1 MRTAEQNRRAAV
13 AYAAAYF
20 VVPRYAFGETDR
32 FTSDFLKSPDLAAKF
47 FYVVAAQSRGEEPN
61 PEDAA
66 RVRGVTGLLDDRRD
80 YYLVEYPT
88 FPAVDLLADLDAGRE
103 PNAGLPEEA
112 GQYVLAPYF
121 SAAVVERDTGEVS
134 YFVLGQSPD
143 AWTTLRGVTPTTN
156 ANLGPGCIPERAAF
170 LQMLRERAAGR

>member
-20 VVPRYAFGETDR
+20 VVPRYAFEETER

-47 FYVVAAQSRGEEPN
+47 FYVMAAQMRNEEPD
-61 PEDAA
+61 PGDAA
-66 RVRGVTGLLDDRRD
+66 RVGGATGLLDDRHD
-80 YYLVEYPT
+80 YYLIAYPT
-88 FPAVDLLADLDAGRE
+88 FPAVDLLADFDAGRE

-112 GQYVLAPYF
+112 GPYVLAPYF
-121 SAAVVERDTGEVS
+121 SAAVIERQTQAVS

-143 AWTTLRGVTPTTN
+143 ARTTLRSVTLTTN
-156 ANLGPGCIPERAAF
+156 ANLGPGCIPDREAF
-170 LQMLRERAAGR
+170 LALLRERMAG